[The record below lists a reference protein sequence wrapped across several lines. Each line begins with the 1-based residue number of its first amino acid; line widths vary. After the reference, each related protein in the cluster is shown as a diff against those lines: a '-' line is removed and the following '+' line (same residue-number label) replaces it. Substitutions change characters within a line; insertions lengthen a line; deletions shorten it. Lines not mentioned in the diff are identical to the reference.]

1 MMILKYSIPATQ
13 AGMTVYTVLRRQL
26 GLSATLTR
34 RLKQAHA
41 IFCDGQPV
49 FTTQPLEAGQT
60 VWVDVDAAEPQCDV
74 VPEPGHVEILW
85 ETAFLLAVNKP
96 AGTLTHPSR
105 AKYTGTLANHV
116 AQYFAETRASS
127 ACHAVNRLDRDTSGV
142 VLFAKNAYA
151 KELGVRAL
159 STGQKEYL
167 AITLGALD
175 TPEGIIDLPIRR
187 QAEGDMRRMVA
198 PDGQHAVTHYQT
210 CHVGALLGQ
219 TVSLLRLH
227 LETGRTHQI
236 RVHMAACG
244 HPLLGDRLYGC
255 AASVALSESLG
266 LNAHLL
272 HADTLAFQDPA
283 SGQPVCIHAPVHRA
297 DMQEILT
304 ELKIYS

>member
-60 VWVDVDAAEPQCDV
+60 VWVDVDAAEPPCDI
-74 VPEPGHVEILW
+74 VPEPGPVEILW
-85 ETAFLLAVNKP
+85 ETEFLLAVNKP
-96 AGTLTHPSR
+96 AGVLTHPSR

-116 AQYFAETRASS
+116 AQYLADTRARS

-142 VLFAKNAYA
+142 VLFGKNAYA
-151 KELGVRAL
+151 KEMGIRAL
-159 STGQKEYL
+159 STGRKEYI
-167 AITLGALD
+167 AIVFGTFDA
-175 TPEGIIDLPIRR
+175 PEGVIDLPIRR
-187 QAEGDMRRMVA
+187 QAEGNMRRIVA
-198 PDGQHAVTHYQT
+198 PDGQRAITHYET
-210 CHVGALLGQ
+210 CYVGALCGQ
-219 TVSLLRLH
+219 PVSFLRLR

-266 LNAHLL
+266 FNAHLL

-283 SGQPVCIHAPVHRA
+283 TGQPVCIHAPVHRT
-297 DMQEILT
+297 DMQAILT